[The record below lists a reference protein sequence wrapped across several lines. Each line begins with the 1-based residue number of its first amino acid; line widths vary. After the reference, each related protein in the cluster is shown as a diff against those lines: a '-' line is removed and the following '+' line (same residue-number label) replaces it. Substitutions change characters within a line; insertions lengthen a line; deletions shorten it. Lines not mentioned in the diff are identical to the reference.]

1 MLRTSRSVVHSGGL
15 AVVLAFSCALGLAL
29 LADSVRA
36 ADQQKGSS
44 KRSSA
49 KPETNF
55 IDAFIKKSWDEAKVK
70 PSPAATDEE
79 YMRRVYLDLLGRI
92 PTVEESLAFL
102 GSKES
107 GKRRKL
113 VELLLNHDEFAKN
126 IGSQWTILLIGRQN
140 QGRMVNRAA
149 LSGWLRQQFLQG
161 TSWDKIVFEL
171 VTAKGSNKDNG
182 AVNFTLAHMEG
193 DAVPLTSNTAR
204 LFLGQQIQCT
214 QCHDHPTNT
223 WKQKD
228 FWGINAFYKGLR
240 SETIRVADASGV
252 EVDDHVE
259 LRDEPTDEF
268 SKYDKRSG
276 VVGIEFPRFLDNRK
290 ISQGKDVDRRLELG
304 KFIADPK
311 NKDLARAFVNRV
323 WGHMMGRGIVHP
335 VDDFGEHNAPSHPEL
350 LDRLGEEFQKSNY
363 DVKSV
368 FRWIASSEAYNL
380 SSRAIKG
387 NEKDETL
394 FSHMALKPMTPE
406 QLFDS
411 LLVATAAQKAGGDEQ
426 ASRKRDAWLN
436 QFIFTFAND
445 EGDEVSGFQGTIPQA
460 LMMMNGDLMEQA
472 TGGKPGSFLA
482 DIYDEAGRR
491 AVANPAGFMVNR
503 LYLSALSR
511 YPSKREA
518 EAIGAYLNRDADT
531 ICVLQDIFWA
541 LLNSNEFVLNR

>member
-1 MLRTSRSVVHSGGL
+1 
-15 AVVLAFSCALGLAL
+15 
-29 LADSVRA
+29 
-36 ADQQKGSS
+36 
-44 KRSSA
+44 
-49 KPETNF
+49 
-55 IDAFIKKSWDEAKVK
+55 
-70 PSPAATDEE
+70 
-79 YMRRVYLDLLGRI
+79 
-92 PTVEESLAFL
+92 
-102 GSKES
+102 
-107 GKRRKL
+107 
-113 VELLLNHDEFAKN
+113 
-126 IGSQWTILLIGRQN
+126 
-140 QGRMVNRAA
+140 
-149 LSGWLRQQFLQG
+149 
-161 TSWDKIVFEL
+161 
-171 VTAKGSNKDNG
+171 
-182 AVNFTLAHMEG
+182 MEG

-259 LRDEPTDEF
+259 LSDEPTDEF